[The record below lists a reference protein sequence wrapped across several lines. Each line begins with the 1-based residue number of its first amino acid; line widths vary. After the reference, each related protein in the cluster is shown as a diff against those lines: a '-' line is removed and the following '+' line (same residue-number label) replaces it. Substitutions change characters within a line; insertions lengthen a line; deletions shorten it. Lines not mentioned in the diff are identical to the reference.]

1 MKDLKK
7 LSLKEEIDREA
18 DEIEKEIMS
27 RDDLDDIKFSEDME
41 TSLFNRIQEYEFDKR
56 EKKVHYKRKK
66 KRYLIF
72 ALAAVIVLVC
82 GSVMTGVGSKSYWK
96 VLWDRVV
103 GDENLSYVDVE
114 NMESKTTEDFDEIN
128 VYREINE
135 KLGINMV
142 RFLYKPV
149 DMELIRYAI
158 DEDQRRAFLY
168 YGYEDEVIRFSAYLN
183 DDDSSF
189 VQKEVDML
197 TDKYNIDVGKD
208 NSIEI
213 VVEEYEIKGTNSK
226 RYIGEFK
233 YKDVYYQLKGVMQK
247 NEFEQILKNLQ
258 FF

>member
-56 EKKVHYKRKK
+56 EKKVHHKRKK

-103 GDENLSYVDVE
+103 GDENVGLINVE
-114 NMESKTTEDFDEIN
+114 DMDTQETTDIDEIN
-128 VYREINE
+128 VYREIDQIF
-135 KLGINMV
+135 GINTV
-142 RFLYKPV
+142 RMIYKPT
-149 DMELIRYAI
+149 DMVLQRYNI
-158 DEDQRRAFLY
+158 DKEQRRAFLY
-168 YGYEDEVIRFSAYLN
+168 YKYGAEIIRYTVYLN
-183 DDDSSF
+183 DDDSSLG
-189 VQKEVDML
+189 QNEL
-197 TDKYNIDVGKD
+197 DKLINTYEFEREDCNVK
-208 NSIEI
+208 IEI
-213 VVEEYEIKGTNSK
+213 KEYEIDKSEKK
-226 RYIGEFK
+226 RYIAEFK
-233 YKDVYYQLKGVMQK
+233 YKDVYYQLMGIIENDELEKIIE
-247 NEFEQILKNLQ
+247 NFQ
-258 FF
+258 FL

>member
-114 NMESKTTEDFDEIN
+114 NMESKTTEDIDEIS
-128 VYREINE
+128 VYKEINQIF
-135 KLGINMV
+135 GINMV
-142 RFLYKPV
+142 RMLYKPT
-149 DMELIRYAI
+149 DMVLDNFTI
-158 DEDQRRAFLY
+158 DEEQRRAVLY
-168 YGYEDEVIRFSAYLN
+168 FDYNGEIFRFSLYIN
-183 DDDSSF
+183 DSDSSLG
-189 VQKEVDML
+189 QKE
-197 TDKYNIDVGKD
+197 IDSLIDEYDFEAGISNKQQVH
-208 NSIEI
+208 
-213 VVEEYEIKGTNSK
+213 VEEYKIKNYENN
-226 RYIGEFK
+226 RYIVEFE
-233 YKDVYYQLKGVMQK
+233 YKDVQYQMIGSIERDKL
-247 NEFEQILKNLQ
+247 EEILKNLE

>member
-114 NMESKTTEDFDEIN
+114 NMESQETEDLDELN
-128 VYREINE
+128 AYREINNR
-135 KLGINMV
+135 LGISVV
-142 RFLYKPV
+142 RLLYMPENTLFDRYIIDV
-149 DMELIRYAI
+149 DQRKASLFFKLDGDVIRYNI
-158 DEDQRRAFLY
+158 Y
-168 YGYEDEVIRFSAYLN
+168 MN

-189 VQKEVDML
+189 GQKDVDKL
-197 TDKYNIDVGKD
+197 IDTYDTEIDD
-208 NSIEI
+208 NTIH
-213 VVEEYEIKGTNSK
+213 VEEYEIEDYNKS
-226 RYIGEFK
+226 RYLIEFE
-233 YKDVYYQLKGVMQK
+233 YKDVYYQLKGIINK
-247 NEFEQILKNLQ
+247 KEIEEILKNLQ

>member
-103 GDENLSYVDVE
+103 GDENVGLINVEDMDTQETTDYAEIDVY
-114 NMESKTTEDFDEIN
+114 KEIN
-128 VYREINE
+128 Q
-135 KLGINMV
+135 KLGISAV
-142 RFLYKPV
+142 RMLYKPS
-149 DMELIRYAI
+149 DMTIERYI
-158 DEDQRRAFLY
+158 LDEEQRRAFIY
-168 YGYEDEVIRFSAYLN
+168 YNYNNEIIRFTIYAN
-183 DDDSSF
+183 DSDSSF
-189 VQKEVDML
+189 SQKELDNLVDEYDM
-197 TDKYNIDVGKD
+197 NVGKD
-208 NSIEI
+208 ID
-213 VVEEYEIKGTNSK
+213 VLVHVEEYFVDDYSNN
-226 RYIGEFK
+226 RYIAEFK
-233 YKDVYYQLKGVMQK
+233 YKDAYYQLKGVMEKQ
-247 NEFEQILKNLQ
+247 EFEEILKNLE

>member
-96 VLWDRVV
+96 VLWDRIN
-103 GDENLSYVDVE
+103 GDGTSAIINVE
-114 NMESKTTEDFDEIN
+114 DMDTKESNDIDEME
-128 VYREINE
+128 VYREINQAF
-135 KLGINMV
+135 GIAAV
-142 RFLYKPV
+142 RLLYKPS
-149 DMELIRYAI
+149 DMVIQRYII
-158 DEDQRRAFLY
+158 DKEQRRAFIY
-168 YGYEDEVIRFSAYLN
+168 YEYDDEVVRFTIYAN
-183 DDDSSF
+183 DSDSSF
-189 VQKEVDML
+189 SQKEVDEL
-197 TDKYNIDVGKD
+197 VDEYDINVGED
-208 NSIEI
+208 NSISI
-213 VVEEYEIKGTNSK
+213 HVEEYSVDEYSNK
-226 RYIGEFK
+226 RYISEFE
-233 YKDVYYQLKGVMQK
+233 YKDVYYQLMGIMKKNGV
-247 NEFEQILKNLQ
+247 
-258 FF
+258 